1 MKTLATLLFAIAATN
16 ATAQIN
22 PDTLKEPPVSRWF
35 SIDQTSNGFV
45 AGGNLEGTAW
55 AFHVQGVEMKRL
67 GDKNSTTFSV
77 DGAVIQVVPVPR
89 GTIPGADSNLLDAH
103 RKFEQEHQRRN
114 SPKGIEFSEQG
125 FCRGAQFPH
134 QEWTARMPSVRGPVA
149 QAIVTF
155 EVGKYVLMMVLPFEN
170 DARQRAVARTIGDI
184 CTTFRRQK
192 V

>member
-1 MKTLATLLFAIAATN
+1 MKIIAALLFAIAPAI
-16 ATAQIN
+16 AAAQLN
-22 PDTLKEPPVSRWF
+22 PDTLQTPPASRWL

-45 AGGNLEGTAW
+45 AGGNLRGTAW
-55 AFHVQGVEMKRL
+55 AFHVQGAQMKRL

-89 GTIPGADSNLLDAH
+89 GTIPGADSNVLEAH

-114 SPKGIEFSEQG
+114 SPKGIEFGEQG

-134 QEWTARMPSVRGPVA
+134 QEWTARMPSVKGPVM
-149 QAIVTF
+149 QAVVTF
-155 EVGKYVLMMVLPFEN
+155 EVGNYVLMVVLPFEN
-170 DARQRAVARTIGDI
+170 EARERVVARTIGDI
-184 CTTFRRQK
+184 CASFRRQK

>member
-16 ATAQIN
+16 ATAQFN

-192 V
+192 I

>member
-1 MKTLATLLFAIAATN
+1 MKMPAAFLLAIAPAIAA
-16 ATAQIN
+16 AQVN
-22 PDTLKEPPVSRWF
+22 PDTLQTPPSSRWF

-45 AGGNLEGTAW
+45 AGGNLRGTAW
-55 AFHVQGVEMKRL
+55 AFHVQGAQMKRL

-89 GTIPGADSNLLDAH
+89 GTIPGADSNVLEAH

-114 SPKGIEFSEQG
+114 SPKGIEFGEQG

-134 QEWTARMPSVRGPVA
+134 QEWTARMPSVRGPIA
-149 QAIVTF
+149 QATVTF
-155 EVGKYVLMMVLPFEN
+155 EVGDYVLMVVLPFEN
-170 DARQRAVARTIGDI
+170 DARQQAVARTIADI
-184 CTTFRRQK
+184 CTSFRRQK

>member
-1 MKTLATLLFAIAATN
+1 MKMLAAFLLAIAPAIAA
-16 ATAQIN
+16 AQVN
-22 PDTLKEPPVSRWF
+22 PDTLQTPPSSRWF

-45 AGGNLEGTAW
+45 AGGNLRGTAW
-55 AFHVQGVEMKRL
+55 AFHVQGAQMKRL

-89 GTIPGADSNLLDAH
+89 GTIPGADSNVLEAH

-114 SPKGIEFSEQG
+114 SPKGIEFGEQG

-134 QEWTARMPSVRGPVA
+134 QEWTARMPSVRGPIA
-149 QAIVTF
+149 QATVTF
-155 EVGKYVLMMVLPFEN
+155 EVGDYVLMVVLPFEN
-170 DARQRAVARTIGDI
+170 DARQQAVARTIADI
-184 CTTFRRQK
+184 CTSFRRQK

>member
-1 MKTLATLLFAIAATN
+1 MKSLPAFLIAIVSTIAA
-16 ATAQIN
+16 AQFN
-22 PDTLKEPPVSRWF
+22 PDTLQLPPVARWF

-45 AGGNLEGTAW
+45 AGGNLDGTAW
-55 AFHVQGVEMKRL
+55 AFHVQGTQMKRL

-89 GTIPGADSNLLDAH
+89 TAIPGAGDNVLDAH
-103 RKFEQEHQRRN
+103 RKFEQEHQRRD
-114 SPKGIEFSEQG
+114 SPKGIDFTEQG

-134 QEWTARMPSVRGPVA
+134 REWSVRMASVRGPVA

-170 DARQRAVARTIGDI
+170 EERERVVARTINDI

-192 V
+192 I